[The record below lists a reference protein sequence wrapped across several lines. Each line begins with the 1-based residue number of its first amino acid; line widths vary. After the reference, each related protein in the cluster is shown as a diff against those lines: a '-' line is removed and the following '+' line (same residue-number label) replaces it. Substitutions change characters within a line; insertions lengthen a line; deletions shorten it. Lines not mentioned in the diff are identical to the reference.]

1 MARVFDVVEYPS
13 EMADELVHRFP
24 ETGIADLRFGSQVIV
39 RESQAAVFFRDGR
52 ALDVLGPGRHT
63 ISTANVPLLTNLLG
77 KLFGDRTP
85 FTAEVYFVSMREFA
99 DRKWGTPQPII
110 VRNTGVGLGIALLQG
125 FGTYSFQV
133 KDPQQFVTQIV
144 GQLGAYRTSDI
155 ETRLR
160 TMLLSRLQDLLGETT
175 SQKNVLDLIGLTDEL
190 GAGVRAKSQ
199 DDFLAIGL
207 LLKSFYIGNLK
218 PSDKSAKELREMG
231 MLDMQTYTQLQAAD
245 AMRDAAQNPSGG
257 AGLTAGIGAGMGI
270 GNVLSGSLAGMTQGQ
285 SQTQPTTPSASNV
298 MPDIMT
304 PSEAAGFL
312 KVSEED
318 VVAAINAG
326 DLKARKIG
334 SAYRISKD
342 ALQDYLRGRFYKS
355 VQKKVGTNA
364 NLFYSTRWLYESTP
378 VSYPQPPRSVQ
389 PRHMTM
395 ARMSPHP
402 VLRNH

>member
-24 ETGIADLRFGSQVIV
+24 ETGVADLRFGSQVIV

-63 ISTANVPLLTNLLG
+63 ITTANVPLLTGLLG

-160 TMLLSRLQDLLGETT
+160 TILLSRMQDLLGETT
-175 SQKNVLDLIGLTDEL
+175 AEKNVLDLIGLTDEL
-190 GAGVRAKSQ
+190 SAGVRAKAQ

-218 PSDKSAKELREMG
+218 PSDKSAKELRDMG

-270 GNVLSGSLAGMTQGQ
+270 GNVLSGSLACMTQGQ
-285 SQTQPTTPSASNV
+285 AAQQTQPTTPSASPA
-298 MPDIMT
+298 MPDVMT
-304 PSEAAGFL
+304 PGEVAGFL

-318 VVAAINAG
+318 VIAAINAG
-326 DLKARKIG
+326 ELKARKIG
-334 SAYRISKD
+334 SAYRVSRD
-342 ALQDYLRGRFYKS
+342 SLQEYLRG
-355 VQKKVGTNA
+355 
-364 NLFYSTRWLYESTP
+364 
-378 VSYPQPPRSVQ
+378 
-389 PRHMTM
+389 
-395 ARMSPHP
+395 
-402 VLRNH
+402 

>member
-1 MARVFDVVEYPS
+1 MARIFDVVEYPS

-24 ETGIADLRFGSQVIV
+24 ETGVADLRFGSQVIV

-63 ISTANVPLLTNLLG
+63 ITTANVPLLTNLIG

-85 FTAEVYFVSMREFA
+85 FTAEIYFVSMREFA

-110 VRNTGVGLGIALLQG
+110 VRNPGVGLGIALLQG

-133 KDPQQFVTQIV
+133 SDPQQFVTQIV
-144 GQLGAYRTSDI
+144 GQLGAYRTADI

-160 TMLLSRLQDLLGETT
+160 MMLLSKLQDLLGETAAK
-175 SQKNVLDLIGLTDEL
+175 SNVLELIGLTEEL
-190 GAGVRAKSQ
+190 SAGVRAKAQ

-207 LLKSFYIGNLK
+207 ALKSFYIGNLK
-218 PSDKSAKELREMG
+218 PSDKSAEELRAMG

-270 GNVLSGSLAGMTQGQ
+270 GNVLAGSLQNMQNQ
-285 SQTQPTTPSASNV
+285 PNQTQPAQAQGAAV
-298 MPDIMT
+298 MPDVMT
-304 PSEAAGFL
+304 PAEVANIV

-318 VVAAINAG
+318 IMAAIVAG

-342 ALQDYLRGRFYKS
+342 ALVDFLKG
-355 VQKKVGTNA
+355 
-364 NLFYSTRWLYESTP
+364 
-378 VSYPQPPRSVQ
+378 
-389 PRHMTM
+389 
-395 ARMSPHP
+395 
-402 VLRNH
+402 

>member
-13 EMADELVHRFP
+13 EMMDELVHRFP

-85 FTAEVYFVSMREFA
+85 FTAEIYFVSMREFA

-110 VRNTGVGLGIALLQG
+110 VRNAGVGLGIALLQG

-133 KDPQQFVTQIV
+133 TDPQQFVTQIV
-144 GQLGAYRTSDI
+144 GQLGTYRTSDI
-155 ETRLR
+155 ENRLR

-175 SQKNVLDLIGLTDEL
+175 SQTNVLDLIGLTDEL
-190 GAGVRAKSQ
+190 GAGVRAKAQ

-218 PSDKSAKELREMG
+218 PSDKSAKELRDMG

-270 GNVLSGSLAGMTQGQ
+270 GNALSGSLAGMMPGQGQ
-285 SQTQPTTPSASNV
+285 SQTQPTSHATEG
-298 MPDIMT
+298 MPDVMT

-318 VVAAINAG
+318 VLAAINAG

-334 SAYRISKD
+334 SAYRISKES
-342 ALQDYLRGRFYKS
+342 LREYLHG
-355 VQKKVGTNA
+355 
-364 NLFYSTRWLYESTP
+364 
-378 VSYPQPPRSVQ
+378 
-389 PRHMTM
+389 
-395 ARMSPHP
+395 
-402 VLRNH
+402 